1 MPKRFTE
8 TLKWDDPWFRALS
21 PDAKLLWFWI
31 VDKCD
36 QAGIITPDFALC
48 EFQTGIKRAFDK
60 MLEIDSRVIQ
70 IADGKYIV
78 EKFIEFQHGKLSRDC
93 KAHNPAWQSLDKHG
107 LIDENGEIKGYSKG
121 IERVSKEYPYSLS
134 KGTGN
139 GNGISNG
146 SSKKKEKPSID
157 DVRMFCSEIG
167 LLESDADALFWKWE
181 GNGWTNSNKPIKDWK
196 ATIRSWKAAG
206 HIPSMKNGGNHV
218 TQGNAINI
226 ALAKKVSTL
235 HSTWASP
242 STWSDTEMKSFQQG
256 TGGQLSELTDDEWEM
271 LKDYLSKPDEKGFWR
286 PKNRSKFVET
296 FPDVW
301 QACQRWKDAQP
312 KTATTNSKDSVYF

>member
-21 PDAKLLWFWI
+21 PDAKLLWFWL

-48 EFQTGIKRAFDK
+48 EFQTGIKRAYERIK
-60 MLEIDSRVIQ
+60 EIESRVAQ
-70 IADGKYIV
+70 IDEGKYIV
-78 EKFIEFQHGKLSRDC
+78 AKFIEFQHGKLSRDC
-93 KAHNPAWQSLDKHG
+93 KAHNPAWQSLEKHG

-121 IERVSKEYPYSLS
+121 IERVSREYPYSLS
-134 KGTGN
+134 NGKGKGN
-139 GNGISNG
+139 GNVT
-146 SSKKKEKPSID
+146 SSTNKKEKPSID
-157 DVRMFCSEIG
+157 EVRIFCAEIE

-181 GNGWTNSNKPIKDWK
+181 GNGWTNGGKPIKDWK

-206 HIPSMKNGGNHV
+206 HIPSIKNVNKHMN
-218 TQGNAINI
+218 TDNAIS
-226 ALAKKVSTL
+226 AMLASKVSTL

-242 STWSDTEMKSFQQG
+242 STWSESEMKSFQIG
-256 TGGQLSELTDDEWEM
+256 TVAQLQELTNEDWDTLRE
-271 LKDYLSKPDEKGFWR
+271 YLSKPTEKGYWR
-286 PKNRSKFVET
+286 PVNRSKFVET

-301 QACQRWKDAQP
+301 QACQRWQDNQP
-312 KTATTNSKDSVYF
+312 KKPKEGERSVYR